1 MGVTTDSAIR
11 CSTTDE
17 ELEALFSAIDKEII
31 DDPDAALDLLDVL
44 EDNPKELEEMQM
56 EINVLKSNIYLPP
69 EDEYDMEVDEVEDKE
84 DEEMKEML
92 ALIENAKGE
101 IDTTKEE
108 ELLKMMDRLDDEEY
122 FEKLKS
128 DVMAEEKARLEA
140 EANKNLVEIEAGR

>member
-1 MGVTTDSAIR
+1 MG
-11 CSTTDE
+11 
-17 ELEALFSAIDKEII
+17 
-31 DDPDAALDLLDVL
+31 
-44 EDNPKELEEMQM
+44 
-56 EINVLKSNIYLPP
+56 
-69 EDEYDMEVDEVEDKE
+69 E

-140 EANKNLVEIEAGR
+140 EANKNLAEMEAGKSKKDEDAASNKRRADDSVTEEPSKKKTKDTKKK

>member
-1 MGVTTDSAIR
+1 MG
-11 CSTTDE
+11 E
-17 ELEALFSAIDKEII
+17 ESEEI
-31 DDPDAALDLLDVL
+31 
-44 EDNPKELEEMQM
+44 QM

-69 EDEYDMEVDEVEDKE
+69 EDEYEMEVDEVEDKE

-140 EANKNLVEIEAGR
+140 EANKNLVEIEAGRTKNSETKR

>member
-1 MGVTTDSAIR
+1 MG
-11 CSTTDE
+11 
-17 ELEALFSAIDKEII
+17 FSAIDKEII

-44 EDNPKELEEMQM
+44 EDNPEESEEIQM

-69 EDEYDMEVDEVEDKE
+69 EDED
-84 DEEMKEML
+84 MKEML

-140 EANKNLVEIEAGR
+140 EAN

>member
-1 MGVTTDSAIR
+1 MG
-11 CSTTDE
+11 
-17 ELEALFSAIDKEII
+17 FSAIDKEII

-44 EDNPKELEEMQM
+44 EDNPEESEEIQM

-69 EDEYDMEVDEVEDKE
+69 EDEYEMEVDEVEDKE

-140 EANKNLVEIEAGR
+140 EANKNLVEIEAGKMKMLLATKDERMIQ